1 MKQSFSVLVVL
12 GVSTAMLGQTV
23 PLERNGQTITIEP
36 YAQNVVRVTLSLIAG
51 EATAGPGY
59 GFLAKPD
66 QGGWT
71 HSVESSGADVYKS
84 SRMTVTVAPAY
95 RHNPNDKLPDTANFF
110 SGSVPGANVSITLPD
125 GSPLAE
131 MNGWQMATL
140 NQKDDTLKNAR
151 GIEPKDLP
159 LYTVGASFKAAED
172 EHYYGLGQNQE
183 GYLDHRER
191 PITCAANYLAAASPS
206 YCVPF
211 LVTNKGY
218 GIVWDNPSSTT
229 IYPAF
234 DGETRWTST
243 VGRRVSFFVIAGRAT
258 DEIYEGYRLLTGTTP
273 MLPKAAY
280 GFIQCKQRYSS
291 QAEVL
296 AVAKGYRDRHLPLD
310 VIVVDWFYY
319 TKMGEYDFDPRA
331 WPDPAEMNKQ
341 LHAENVESMI
351 SVWPRFAPGSR
362 YYDFLLNKGWFEHYP
377 TGVPVT
383 VDEPT
388 PGKPVDGMPYD
399 LAGSDIDTTNPDAAK
414 WWWELVR
421 DNIAAKGF
429 DYFWADETEP
439 DLPPDGA
446 YLSIGPGTQYFN
458 VYPLFHTAALYDG
471 VRRDKPQQRSLTLAR
486 DAYLGAQ
493 RNGTIFWSSDIS
505 PTWDTLRRQIPTGLN
520 TAASGIAYTGNDIGG
535 WQDLPYSHTPKH
547 TPLLNPADARDN
559 VHHYD
564 DYPELYV
571 RWFEYGTFLPTM
583 RTHGTRSHNEVW
595 TYGAEAEPILEK
607 YLKLRYTLMPYI
619 YSLGWFTHQTGAPF
633 MRALFMDFPNDIK
646 AATLTDEYMFGPA
659 LLVAPVVEQG
669 ATTREVYLPAG
680 TDWYNYWTNEKL
692 HGGQTV
698 TVKAPIDTIP
708 LFVRAGSILPLGAPV
723 ESTHAKQ
730 AIAKV
735 KVYPGA
741 DGQFTLYNDDGVT
754 YAYEKGDRQITTLRW
769 QDATGR
775 LTQEG
780 PKAWNQ
786 SDANVVEIVH

>member
-1 MKQSFSVLVVL
+1 
-12 GVSTAMLGQTV
+12 
-23 PLERNGQTITIEP
+23 
-36 YAQNVVRVTLSLIAG
+36 
-51 EATAGPGY
+51 
-59 GFLAKPD
+59 
-66 QGGWT
+66 
-71 HSVESSGADVYKS
+71 
-84 SRMTVTVAPAY
+84 
-95 RHNPNDKLPDTANFF
+95 
-110 SGSVPGANVSITLPD
+110 
-125 GSPLAE
+125 
-131 MNGWQMATL
+131 
-140 NQKDDTLKNAR
+140 
-151 GIEPKDLP
+151 
-159 LYTVGASFKAAED
+159 
-172 EHYYGLGQNQE
+172 
-183 GYLDHRER
+183 
-191 PITCAANYLAAASPS
+191 
-206 YCVPF
+206 
-211 LVTNKGY
+211 
-218 GIVWDNPSSTT
+218 
-229 IYPAF
+229 
-234 DGETRWTST
+234 
-243 VGRRVSFFVIAGRAT
+243 
-258 DEIYEGYRLLTGTTP
+258 

-310 VIVVDWFYY
+310 LIVVDWFYY
-319 TKMGEYDFDPRA
+319 TKMGEYDFDPKA

-362 YYDFLLNKGWFEHYP
+362 YYDLLLKKGWFEHYP

-383 VDEPT
+383 ADEPA

-399 LAGSDIDTTNPDAAK
+399 LAGSDIDTTNPDAAQ

-471 VRRDKPQQRSLTLAR
+471 IRRDKPQQRSLTLAR

-493 RNGTIFWSSDIS
+493 RNGAIFWSSDIS

-520 TAASGIAYTGNDIGG
+520 TAASGIVYTGNDIGG
-535 WQDLPYSHTPKH
+535 WQGLPYSHKPEH
-547 TPLLNPADARDN
+547 PPLLNPADARDN
-559 VHHYD
+559 VHYYD

-595 TYGAEAEPILEK
+595 SYGAEAEPILEK

-619 YSLGWFTHQTGAPF
+619 YSLGWFAHQTGAPF
-633 MRALFMDFPNDIK
+633 MRALFMDFPNDTK
-646 AATLTDEYMFGPA
+646 AATLTDEYMFGSA

-680 TDWYNYWTNEKL
+680 TDWYNYWTNEKV

-698 TVKAPIDTIP
+698 TVKAPIDIIP

-723 ESTHAKQ
+723 ESTRASQ

-780 PKAWNQ
+780 PKAWNPD
-786 SDANVVEIVH
+786 DANVLEIVH